1 MKKQKGMTLVETI
14 VAFSILMVAIALFYG
29 SIQLSNRLIA
39 TQNERREQAEET
51 VNAYYLESLY
61 SEYSEKDLGNYPFSD
76 EDKDG
81 LSAGLFQCKKKKLV
95 KTGTGKEIY
104 YYEK

>member
-29 SIQLSNRLIA
+29 SIQLSSRLIA
-39 TQNERREQAEET
+39 TQNERREQAEEM
-51 VNAYYLESLY
+51 VNAYYLVRPV
-61 SEYSEKDLGNYPFSD
+61 SEYPESELSNSPFSG

-81 LSAGLFQCKKKKLV
+81 LTASLFQCRKVKLV
-95 KTGTGKEIY
+95 KTDTGKEICY
-104 YYEK
+104 YAK

>member
-39 TQNERREQAEET
+39 TQNERREQAEEMA
-51 VNAYYLESLY
+51 NAYYLVRPG
-61 SEYSEKDLGNYPFSD
+61 SEYTKNDVSNPFD
-76 EDKDG
+76 EANDG
-81 LSAGLFQCKKKKLV
+81 VLNAELFQCRKVKLV
-95 KTGTGKEIY
+95 KNDTGKEICY
-104 YYEK
+104 YAK

>member
-39 TQNERREQAEET
+39 TQNERREQTEEM
-51 VNAYYLESLY
+51 VNAYYLVNPG
-61 SEYSEKDLGNYPFSD
+61 SEYSESGLGDNLFSG
-76 EDKDG
+76 ETQDG
-81 LSAGLFQCKKKKLV
+81 LTASLFQCRKVKLV
-95 KTGTGKEIY
+95 KNDTGKEICY
-104 YYEK
+104 YAK

>member
-39 TQNERREQAEET
+39 TQNERREQAEEM
-51 VNAYYLESLY
+51 VNAYYLVSPG
-61 SEYSEKDLGNYPFSD
+61 SEYTQNYVNNPFD
-76 EDKDG
+76 EANDDV
-81 LSAGLFQCKKKKLV
+81 LNAELFQCRKVKLV
-95 KTGTGKEIY
+95 KNDTGKEICY
-104 YYEK
+104 YAK